1 MDLETFQG
9 AGPGNIVPRSN
20 ASQGVVV
27 HLLKDNIIR
36 YEMCIHSPIDMQINN
51 IVYSNDAGNV
61 GDVISFDIDGNL
73 MNNIC
78 RNREVNVYII
88 ILLKDKINKQFEY
101 LPICPTFKC
110 MTR

>member
-1 MDLETFQG
+1 
-9 AGPGNIVPRSN
+9 
-20 ASQGVVV
+20 
-27 HLLKDNIIR
+27 
-36 YEMCIHSPIDMQINN
+36 MQINN

-73 MNNIC
+73 IGSFNGTILPGPAPWNVSKSITMLALTDNMTCAYRMPCHNIMNNIC

>member
-1 MDLETFQG
+1 MLWQGILYAHVMLSVSANIVMDLETFQG

-61 GDVISFDIDGNL
+61 GDVNDLQLPHFPENRSML
-73 MNNIC
+73 M
-78 RNREVNVYII
+78 
-88 ILLKDKINKQFEY
+88 K
-101 LPICPTFKC
+101 TFQ
-110 MTR
+110 TAALY